1 VPDDQHTAALDRAR
15 YRSAPLGL
23 SGAVPDSLIHQ
34 VRTMSKGPTMSMSN
48 ASIPVFEIGLSA
60 LSALLD
66 KAEAHAEA
74 KRIDPTVLLNARLF
88 PDMFA
93 FTRQVQS
100 ACDQAKNGGARLAG
114 VDPPMFEDNENTIAE
129 LKTRIAKTVAFV
141 KTLDAERI
149 DTAADREITFPLG
162 PNNKG
167 HMRRADYLN
176 HFALP
181 NFYFHLTTAYD
192 ILRHCGVKIGKRDF
206 LGTIPMRIT

>member
-1 VPDDQHTAALDRAR
+1 MRQSSRPNYQSKVP
-15 YRSAPLGL
+15 
-23 SGAVPDSLIHQ
+23 I
-34 VRTMSKGPTMSMSN
+34 MSMSN

-66 KAEAHAEA
+66 KAEAYAEA

-114 VDPPMFEDNENTIAE
+114 VDPPRYEDNEKTIAE
-129 LKTRIAKTVAFV
+129 LRTRIAKTVAFV

-167 HMRRADYLN
+167 HMRGADYLN

-192 ILRHCGVKIGKRDF
+192 ILRHCGVEIGKRDF